1 MKRTTIYL
9 IITIAILLLIA
20 AFVLYQ
26 PTKTFDK
33 KVTFSYKEPRPY
45 ATRICFTTLPL
56 MFNNPKVIVNIKA
69 PYEWMYEDSIKEGG
83 RLLFI
88 ISKQFNPNKN
98 DLDWMYSFVSNGNY
112 IFISTF
118 NINETAREY
127 LKLDFDYN
135 YSPTNDDDLYD
146 SVKVKLI
153 KPLYSHDS
161 SYFNAGFTTEKYISK
176 YDSTN
181 FISLGLNHKNNPN
194 FIKAS
199 VNNGAFFLHTDPF
212 LFSNYF
218 LLQKH
223 NEEYYQKVLSAVPN
237 NVTKIIWDDYF
248 TYKKDDINYKSHAPL
263 RILFQ
268 YPSFVWAISLAI
280 GLFIIYLLIHV
291 KRKQRF
297 VSVIEGQKNDSL
309 YFAETIGR
317 LYFEKGDHINLAK
330 KMAAYFLEHIRS
342 KYLINTSQL
351 NNELVSKISAKS
363 GYSEEET
370 HNIIQSIA
378 NIQVQDSIDQ
388 NQLNIYY
395 TQFQNFYKHTL

>member
-1 MKRTTIYL
+1 MKKATLYIV
-9 IITIAILLLIA
+9 IALTILLLIV
-20 AFVLYQ
+20 AFVLYK

-33 KVTFSYKEPRPY
+33 KVTLSYKETRPY
-45 ATRICFTTLPL
+45 ATKICFTTLPL

-69 PYEWMYEDSIKEGG
+69 PNEWMYRDSIKEGG
-83 RLLFI
+83 RLMFI
-88 ISKQFNPNKN
+88 VSKQFNPNKN

-112 IFISTF
+112 IFISTA
-118 NINETAREY
+118 NINQTTSEY

-153 KPLYSHDS
+153 KPLYSTDS
-161 SYFNAGFTTEKYISK
+161 SYFNAGFTTGKYISK
-176 YDSTN
+176 FDSIN
-181 FISLGLNHKNNPN
+181 FLPLGLNHRNNPN

-223 NEEYYQKVLSAVPN
+223 NEAYYQKVLSAIPS
-237 NVTKIIWDDYF
+237 NVNKIIWDDYF
-248 TYKKDDINYKSHAPL
+248 TYKKEEGDKKSRSPL

-268 YPSFVWAISLAI
+268 YPSFVWAICLAI
-280 GLFIIYLLIHV
+280 ALFVIYLIIHI

-297 VSVIEGQKNDSL
+297 VPIVEPLKNDSL

-317 LYFEKGDHINLAK
+317 LYFEKGNHINLAK

-351 NNELVSKISAKS
+351 NNELVNKISIKS

-370 HNIIQSIA
+370 FNIIQSIA

-388 NQLNIYY
+388 NQLNKYY
-395 TQFQNFYKHTL
+395 TQFQNFYKYTL